1 MRRRGFTLIELL
13 VVIAIIGILASVLL
27 PALSRAREAARRA
40 SCQNNLK
47 QWGLVYKMYAG
58 ESPANKFPPMEFEW
72 ECPDPLA
79 GTDRLCAAFGPR
91 VDSIYPEY
99 LTDFNLV
106 FCPSD
111 STDRPEQHKG
121 DKGNWTLM
129 VKVAGNR
136 QEGVEAIDAS
146 YTYFSFLFDRC
157 GDTDPQEPVDDV
169 RGFASNLGVDIPAD
183 IKSMPA
189 QFHDTWRDMF
199 RSSMPLG
206 MMGDKAGFRQMV
218 DIDRTVPTGNGNGG
232 GVSTTVYRLREG
244 IERFLITDINNAGS
258 ANVAQGGVFVMLDN
272 VSTEVARFNHVP
284 GGSNVLYMD
293 GHVEFVRYP
302 QQAPVTRSMAA
313 VMHLMDVR
321 PSLH

>member
-1 MRRRGFTLIELL
+1 MHRKGFTLIELL
-13 VVIAIIGILASVLL
+13 VVIAIIGILASILL

-47 QWGLVYKMYAG
+47 QWGLIYKMYAG

-72 ECPDPLA
+72 ECQKH
-79 GTDRLCAAFGPR
+79 LCAAFGPR
-91 VDSIYPEY
+91 VDAIYPEY

-111 STDRPEQHKG
+111 STDRPEQHKD

-129 VKVAGNR
+129 NKVMGNR

-157 GDTDPQEPVDDV
+157 RDEDPQSAIDDV
-169 RGFASNLGVDIPAD
+169 RNFAANLNIEIPAD
-183 IKSMPA
+183 ITSMPA
-189 QFHDTWRDMF
+189 QFHDTWRDLF
-199 RSSMPLG
+199 RSTIPLG
-206 MMGDKAGFRQMV
+206 MLDDPAGFKAIA
-218 DIDRTVPTGNGNGG
+218 DGDRTVQAGAGNGG
-232 GVSTTVYRLREG
+232 GSSTTVYRLREG
-244 IERFLITDINNAGS
+244 IERFLITDINNSGAS
-258 ANVAQGGVFVMLDN
+258 NVAQSSVYIMLDN

-321 PSLH
+321 PSMQ

>member
-1 MRRRGFTLIELL
+1 MHRKGFTLIELL
-13 VVIAIIGILASVLL
+13 VVIAIIGILASILL
-27 PALSRAREAARRA
+27 PALARAREAARRA

-47 QWGLVYKMYAG
+47 QWGIVFKMYAD

-72 ECPDPLA
+72 ECNE
-79 GTDRLCAAFGPR
+79 RLCAAFGPR

-121 DKGNWTLM
+121 DQGEWTLM

-146 YTYFSFLFDRC
+146 YTYFSYLYDRC
-157 GDTDPQEPVDDV
+157 RDEDTQAPMDDV
-169 RGFASNLGVDIPAD
+169 RGFAANMGVEIPAD
-183 IKSMPA
+183 ITSMPA
-189 QFHDTWRDMF
+189 QFHHSMRDLF
-199 RSSMPLG
+199 RSTMPLG
-206 MMGDKAGFRQMV
+206 MTGDKSGFRAMV
-218 DIDRTVPTGNGNGG
+218 DNDRDVPAGDGNGG
-232 GVSTTVYRLREG
+232 GSSTTVYRLREG
-244 IERFLITDINNAGS
+244 IERFLITDINNAGA
-258 ANVAQGGVFVMLDN
+258 ANIAQSGVFIMLDN

-284 GGSNVLYMD
+284 GGSNVLFMD

-302 QQAPVTRSMAA
+302 QQAPITRSMAA

-321 PSLH
+321 PSFH